1 MSIEAASGR
10 DGFWARVRAALGGR
24 SVDAEP
30 AYGRPAIAKPHVGR
44 IRPAQLVD
52 EELRRGW
59 AQASHAN
66 VSLCVMALE
75 MDLYADYFAAY
86 GRETLDEALAT
97 LLDTIRSVIA
107 RPGDACVRSG
117 RSGFVLVLPDMP
129 VTMARDLAGRIAAA
143 IRRCDLPNRQSHAGQ
158 VTLSV
163 GLVAINPHGA
173 YDRAVLGQA
182 AQAVK
187 KAQRRGI
194 GRLEVLDLRGKP
206 DKRKKAA

>member
-1 MSIEAASGR
+1 MNIAAASEGE
-10 DGFWARVRAALGGR
+10 GFWARVRAALVR
-24 SVDAEP
+24 RADEPEP

-44 IRPAQLVD
+44 IRPSQLVD
-52 EELRRGW
+52 EQLRHGW
-59 AQASHAN
+59 AIASAAN

-75 MDLYADYFAAY
+75 LDLHTDYLTAY
-86 GRETLDEALAT
+86 GREAVDDTLRT
-97 LLDTIRSVIA
+97 LHDAIGTAIA
-107 RPGDACVRSG
+107 RPADCCVRSG
-117 RSGFVLVLPDMP
+117 RSGFVLILPDMP
-129 VTMARDLAGRIAAA
+129 VTMARDLAGRIAVAV
-143 IRRCDLPNRQSHAGQ
+143 RRCDLPNRQSHAGQ

-163 GLVAINPHGA
+163 GLVAINPHGN
-173 YDRAVLGQA
+173 YDRAVLGHA

>member
-10 DGFWARVRAALGGR
+10 DGFWARVRTALTR
-24 SVDAEP
+24 RDADAEP
-30 AYGRPAIAKPHVGR
+30 AYGVAAIAKNHKSR
-44 IRPAQLVD
+44 LRPAQIVD

-59 AQASHAN
+59 TLAGERH
-66 VSLCVMALE
+66 VSLCVLSLE

-86 GRETLDEALAT
+86 GREVVDEALETLEQAIRAT
-97 LLDTIRSVIA
+97 LT
-107 RPGDACVRSG
+107 RPVDSCLRSG
-117 RSGFVLVLPDMP
+117 RAGFVLVLPDMP

-163 GLVAINPHGA
+163 GLAAINPKGN
-173 YDRAVLGQA
+173 YDRMVLAQA

-187 KAQRRGI
+187 KAQRRGLA
-194 GRLEVLDLRGKP
+194 RLEVIDLRAKP
-206 DKRKKAA
+206 EKRKKAA